1 MIIPDSIIV
10 ALQKEM
16 QKAGFI
22 SREAVLRIAQQFAV
36 SPTRVYSVASFYQQF
51 TFVPQGKHV
60 ISVCL
65 GTACFIAGAEKILA
79 MLKQE
84 LGISEGEVTADGQF
98 SIQKNTRCLGK
109 CAAAPVV
116 MIDDQIYENATAE
129 QIKEIIHELR

>member
-10 ALQKEM
+10 ALQNEM
-16 QKAGFI
+16 RTAGFI
-22 SREAVLRIAQQFAV
+22 SREAVNRIAKEFAV
-36 SPTRVYSVASFYQQF
+36 SPTQVYSVASFYQQF
-51 TFVPQGKHV
+51 SFVPQGKHV
-60 ISVCL
+60 ISVCM

-84 LGISEGEVTADGQF
+84 LGIGEGEVTSDGQF

-109 CAAAPVV
+109 CAVAPVV
-116 MIDDQIYENATAE
+116 MIDDKIYENATVE